1 MPAPAVVLAKLNKI
15 VESLPTM
22 HDIGGV
28 KALSD
33 QIDGLKYLAKKLRFE
48 AEIQNRASEASLYT
62 KRRLGELIPQAES
75 WGGDRKS
82 NKSSSKL
89 NLDSQRTI
97 LKRLELSKSDAYRC
111 IQLSKPAEK
120 DFLKCLAEVR
130 ERDGELST
138 FSVLRSIVSSQRG
151 SRSEPVFAKLPPG
164 KFNLIYADPPWEYS
178 FITNSKWAVENHYPT
193 LTTEQL
199 CEFPIS
205 KVAAKDSI
213 LFLWATSPKLADAMQ
228 LIQSWGFNYRSS
240 MVWVKNGLGMGY
252 YARQNHEFLLIAT
265 KGNWPVPPPR
275 ARPPSVITAN
285 RTRHST
291 KPEAAYEI
299 LEKMYPKAK
308 RIELF
313 CRKSR
318 AGWASWG
325 NELELATR

>member
-1 MPAPAVVLAKLNKI
+1 VSDHFADVSKVIEAGKGAQHEVADIKLTRYACCLNRPKWRSKERRDRICSNLLHCELRNFRKFPNCSKI
-15 VESLPTM
+15 
-22 HDIGGV
+22 G
-28 KALSD
+28 
-33 QIDGLKYLAKKLRFE
+33 
-48 AEIQNRASEASLYT
+48 
-62 KRRLGELIPQAES
+62 
-75 WGGDRKS
+75 GGDRKS

-89 NLDSQRTI
+89 ELENQSGI

-120 DFLKCLAEVR
+120 DFLKFLAEVR

-151 SRSEPVFAKLPPG
+151 SRNEPVFARLPPG

-193 LTTEQL
+193 LSTEQL

-275 ARPPSVITAN
+275 ARPPSVINAN
-285 RTRHST
+285 RTRHSA

-299 LEKMYPKAK
+299 LEKCTQKP
-308 RIELF
+308 
-313 CRKSR
+313 SV
-318 AGWASWG
+318 
-325 NELELATR
+325 